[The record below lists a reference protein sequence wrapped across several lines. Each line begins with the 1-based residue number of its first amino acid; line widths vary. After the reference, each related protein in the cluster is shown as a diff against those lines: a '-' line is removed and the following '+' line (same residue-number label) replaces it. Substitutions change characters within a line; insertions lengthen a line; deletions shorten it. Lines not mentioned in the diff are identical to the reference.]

1 MNRELLMPFGKHKG
15 LSLDYIA
22 KEYPAYHRWAIKND
36 VLPLCAIKAEP
47 LTIKPRPIRKIKNV
61 DRFGY
66 GYDHCE
72 IYEYGEN

>member
-1 MNRELLMPFGKHKG
+1 MSRELLMPFGKHKG

-22 KEYPAYHRWAIKND
+22 KEYPAYHKWAIKNN
-36 VLPLCAIKAEP
+36 VLPLCSIKAEP
-47 LTIKPRPIRKIKNV
+47 LIIKPRPVRKIKKA
-61 DRFGY
+61 DGFGH

>member
-1 MNRELLMPFGKHKG
+1 MSEKVLMPFGKHKG
-15 LSLDYIA
+15 LPLDYIA
-22 KEYPAYHRWAIKND
+22 KEYPAYHRWTIKNN
-36 VLPLCAIKAEP
+36 VLPLCSIKAEP
-47 LTIKPRPIRKIKNV
+47 LIIKPRPVRKIKNT

>member
-1 MNRELLMPFGKHKG
+1 MSEKVLMPFGKHKG
-15 LSLDYIA
+15 LPLDYIA
-22 KEYPAYHRWAIKND
+22 KEYPAYHRWAIKNNI
-36 VLPLCAIKAEP
+36 LPLCSIKAEII
-47 LTIKPRPIRKIKNV
+47 IKSRPVRKIKNA

>member
-1 MNRELLMPFGKHKG
+1 MVEQVLMTFGKHKG
-15 LSLDYIA
+15 LPLDYIA
-22 KEYPAYHRWAIKND
+22 KEYPAYHKWAIKNN
-36 VLPLCAIKAEP
+36 VLPLCSIKAEP
-47 LTIKPRPIRKIKNV
+47 LIIKPRPVRKIKNA

>member
-1 MNRELLMPFGKHKG
+1 MSEKVLMPFGKHKG
-15 LSLDYIA
+15 LPLDYIA

-36 VLPLCAIKAEP
+36 VFPLCYIKAES
-47 LTIKPRPIRKIKNV
+47 LVIKPRPVHKIKNA
-61 DRFGY
+61 DRFSY

>member
-1 MNRELLMPFGKHKG
+1 VGHK
-15 LSLDYIA
+15 
-22 KEYPAYHRWAIKND
+22 NN
-36 VLPLCAIKAEP
+36 VLPLCSIKAEP
-47 LTIKPRPIRKIKNV
+47 LIIKPRPVRKIKNA

>member
-1 MNRELLMPFGKHKG
+1 MSRELLMPFGKHKG

-22 KEYPAYHRWAIKND
+22 KEYPAYHKWAIKND
-36 VLPLCAIKAEP
+36 VFPLCSIKAEP
-47 LTIKPRPIRKIKNV
+47 LTIKPRPVHKIKNS